1 MSIEVRLVETPPRS
15 ATLKTPTQWVLRR
28 GSVEPTLN
36 PPGADLEPSARTDEL
51 FGNFWGRAG
60 IHPGPLC
67 NRLAPRG
74 RDEKRTTTG
83 EETPEPTRPKSRDE
97 PQSRRH
103 DDG

>member
-1 MSIEVRLVETPPRS
+1 MSIEVRSVETPPRS

-28 GSVEPTLN
+28 GSVEPT

-67 NRLAPRG
+67 NRLAPRRAG
-74 RDEKRTTTG
+74 RETHGKRRG
-83 EETPEPTRPKSRDE
+83 NARADTPKKPR
-97 PQSRRH
+97 
-103 DDG
+103 

>member
-28 GSVEPTLN
+28 GSVEPT
-36 PPGADLEPSARTDEL
+36 PPGPTSSRRHARTSCSET
-51 FGNFWGRAG
+51 FGGEPVFIPARFATDQLRG
-60 IHPGPLC
+60 
-67 NRLAPRG
+67 G
-74 RDEKRTTTG
+74 RDEKRTATG